1 MSIIKNVLGTNM
13 EPCCNDPVTGFF
25 RDGYCSTNDEDLGV
39 HVTCVEVTA
48 EFLEFSRSKGN
59 DLSTPNPMYGFPGLE
74 PGDRWCL
81 CASRWVEALK
91 AGKAPKI
98 ILQSTHEKML
108 EYADLE
114 TLKDYA
120 LEPV

>member
-13 EPCCNDPVTGFF
+13 EPCCSDPVTGFF
-25 RDGYCSTNDEDLGV
+25 RDGYCSTNDEDMGV
-39 HVTCVEVTA
+39 HVTCVQVTA
-48 EFLEFSRSKGN
+48 EFLEFSKSRGN
-59 DLSTPNPMYGFPGLE
+59 DLSTPNPMYGFPGLK

-98 ILQSTHEKML
+98 VLQSTHEKML

-114 TLKDYA
+114 TLKDFA
-120 LEPV
+120 LD